1 MQCALCASPIAGD
14 PDAMALICK
23 NGHQDVVHDKCYK
36 NRYSNEVYK
45 KAQHGEST
53 KYGRGPAKERCLHDG
68 CSSFVKMKAL
78 GKMEEANGGGA
89 AKEAKPNGAKNGKK
103 APQRRPPQEEG
114 EWVDDEPKCQAFK
127 ADGTRCGRALAKDGK
142 ELLACRLHVDMLRKQ
157 KEFAE
162 NAAVEAAERE
172 RQAELELQAARE
184 RTDEILPELDKEAL
198 GLGQRGAIEIG
209 DAPARSGPDEA
220 EKAAARERA
229 AARAARERAAAAPA
243 KPAKWA
249 AAEEGRNAKK
259 GWRAR
264 ASSCGWRHGE
274 GRGRGGLPGE
284 SAPRERAPREREPR
298 WARGCSTCRL
308 LAAGALGAV
317 GEPLS
322 LRRAQERGRGQ
333 DGPRGLS
340 HLPRGACRRADD
352 PVQAHLLRGLP
363 RPVDVPK
370 VVVRLD
376 AARGELGHHLP
387 HVPPGRVG
395 DRRGEADGGVGG
407 VGPRRPGGR
416 GRRRRGPR
424 RRLDRARQPKTSGG
438 DGPGSRAKRGADSAG
453 AHRAA
458 ADPPAAPAK
467 KSAPSPHRHAAS
479 SDRLPARSDRHAEP
493 AKTGERVLTG
503 RPSLRR
509 DGAGISRRQ
518 EPRAVAQEQQ
528 GPAARHS
535 SHAKSCGERRES
547 VGPT

>member
-78 GKMEEANGGGA
+78 GKMEDANGGGA

-274 GRGRGGLPGE
+274 GEGQGGACLERARLERGRLERESRGGLAAAPPVASLPPG
-284 SAPRERAPREREPR
+284 R
-298 WARGCSTCRL
+298 WARSVSPSPCGARRNAAVDKTGLEDCPICLEEPADVQMIPCGHTCCGGCLDQWMSQKSSFASTLRAGSSDTTCPMCRQVVSETAAARPTAESAASA
-308 LAAGALGAV
+308 LAARVVEDDDDADLDVDWIALANQRQAEV
-317 GEPLS
+317 MAQARVLREELTAPELTAPLPT
-322 LRRAQERGRGQ
+322 LPPPQPRRAPQAPIGTPQAPIGSQ
-333 DGPRGLS
+333 
-340 HLPRGACRRADD
+340 RA
-352 PVQAHLLRGLP
+352 PIGTP
-363 RPVDVPK
+363 N
-370 VVVRLD
+370 
-376 AARGELGHHLP
+376 
-387 HVPPGRVG
+387 
-395 DRRGEADGGVGG
+395 
-407 VGPRRPGGR
+407 
-416 GRRRRGPR
+416 
-424 RRLDRARQPKTSGG
+424 RQ
-438 DGPGSRAKRGADSAG
+438 
-453 AHRAA
+453 
-458 ADPPAAPAK
+458 
-467 KSAPSPHRHAAS
+467 
-479 SDRLPARSDRHAEP
+479 
-493 AKTGERVLTG
+493 
-503 RPSLRR
+503 
-509 DGAGISRRQ
+509 RQ
-518 EPRAVAQEQQ
+518 ESA
-528 GPAARHS
+528 
-535 SHAKSCGERRES
+535 C
-547 VGPT
+547 

>member
-259 GWRAR
+259 GWNAAVDKTGLEDCPICLEEPADVQMIPCKHTCCGGCLDQWMSQKSSFASTLRAG
-264 ASSCGWRHGE
+264 SSDTTCPMCRQVVSE
-274 GRGRGGLPGE
+274 TAAARPTAE
-284 SAPRERAPREREPR
+284 SAASALAARVVEDDDDADLDVDWIALANQRQAEVMAQARVLREELTAPELTAPLPTLPPPQPRRAPQAPIGTPQ
-298 WARGCSTCRL
+298 APIGSQ
-308 LAAGALGAV
+308 
-317 GEPLS
+317 
-322 LRRAQERGRGQ
+322 RAPIGT
-333 DGPRGLS
+333 PN
-340 HLPRGACRRADD
+340 
-352 PVQAHLLRGLP
+352 
-363 RPVDVPK
+363 
-370 VVVRLD
+370 
-376 AARGELGHHLP
+376 
-387 HVPPGRVG
+387 
-395 DRRGEADGGVGG
+395 
-407 VGPRRPGGR
+407 
-416 GRRRRGPR
+416 
-424 RRLDRARQPKTSGG
+424 RQ
-438 DGPGSRAKRGADSAG
+438 
-453 AHRAA
+453 
-458 ADPPAAPAK
+458 
-467 KSAPSPHRHAAS
+467 
-479 SDRLPARSDRHAEP
+479 
-493 AKTGERVLTG
+493 
-503 RPSLRR
+503 
-509 DGAGISRRQ
+509 RQ
-518 EPRAVAQEQQ
+518 ESA
-528 GPAARHS
+528 
-535 SHAKSCGERRES
+535 C
-547 VGPT
+547 